1 MMKIIRHM
9 TVGALN
15 AEKKNKAR
23 VIVWNDSSTIELTM
37 NVREIKD
44 VEKRFFIDI
53 EDVISNELM
62 GKLLHHFRDQ
72 GMLLDSEGIRV

>member
-1 MMKIIRHM
+1 M